1 MQIALNLGIINISD
15 QEVAKFIQ
23 NKSIDEIRS
32 IIIELLKKQVKRDT
46 HKKGK
51 WGAFANRMSGLTT
64 SEITKHIQRTSLE
77 IRDGFEFRD
86 LKR

>member
-1 MQIALNLGIINISD
+1 MQIALNLGVINIRD

-32 IIIELLKKQVKRDT
+32 IIIELLKKQVKRDIP
-46 HKKGK
+46 KKGK

-64 SEITKHIQRTSLE
+64 PEITEHIAKTSLDM
-77 IRDGFEFRD
+77 RDNFGFRE
-86 LKR
+86 LNK